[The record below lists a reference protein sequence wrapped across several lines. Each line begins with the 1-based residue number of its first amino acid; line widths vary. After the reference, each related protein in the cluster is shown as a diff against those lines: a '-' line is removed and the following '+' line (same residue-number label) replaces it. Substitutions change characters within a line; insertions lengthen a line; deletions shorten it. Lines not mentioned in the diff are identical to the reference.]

1 MNTDYWTLFFFCKA
15 FCQHCAL
22 KSLPILFISIVWWF
36 HYHMVH
42 DHVIQYTRVWFY
54 CSITTFPGIT
64 GLLIDGKSAFF
75 VFKMMV
81 DKAMHPLLASLFL
94 VIWFGG
100 SLPYAYAQLTPTFY
114 DGTCPNVSTIIRGV
128 LAQALQT
135 DPRIGA
141 SLIRLHF
148 HDCFV
153 DVTICITNYVI
164 FLTLLDN
171 HTYCFL
177 NFKC

>member
-1 MNTDYWTLFFFCKA
+1 
-15 FCQHCAL
+15 
-22 KSLPILFISIVWWF
+22 
-36 HYHMVH
+36 
-42 DHVIQYTRVWFY
+42 
-54 CSITTFPGIT
+54 
-64 GLLIDGKSAFF
+64 
-75 VFKMMV
+75 MV